1 MGWDNPPVP
10 WREFE
15 RRLSWGKGTGQAQD
29 SPGAGLDEGRGTG
42 LPHGEADALRPV
54 TRLPVGPSSPRLG
67 RAALPF
73 VLQLPGRGVEP
84 V

>member
-29 SPGAGLDEGRGTG
+29 GPGAGLDEGGGTG
-42 LPHGEADALRPV
+42 SPRGGADVLRPV
-54 TRLPVGPSSPRLG
+54 TRLPVMPSCGIRPSER
-67 RAALPF
+67 
-73 VLQLPGRGVEP
+73 
-84 V
+84 